1 MGMLL
6 KTLMENDALSVA
18 LLSPDA
24 GRPPARPSF
33 VLPGRGA
40 AVFLSANGAGSVAV
54 SGRAL
59 LVQLRG
65 RMTGLVDR
73 FREDRVLSAESIA
86 PAARLRRELR
96 VGDEAAILIAEATAL
111 ELIAQLSR
119 CDQPP
124 PREAEVW
131 VSELR
136 TRLGR
141 DLSAAPSITDVALS
155 LGTTS
160 SHLLRT
166 FRRLTGES
174 IGEYRRRQQIHRAID
189 LLLETGLP
197 MQEIAYRAGFYDQ
210 AHFARVFKQ
219 QIGVTPSSFRRH
231 SETAR

>member
-1 MGMLL
+1 M
-6 KTLMENDALSVA
+6 
-18 LLSPDA
+18 
-24 GRPPARPSF
+24 
-33 VLPGRGA
+33 
-40 AVFLSANGAGSVAV
+40 FLSAEGAGTVAL

-65 RMTGLVDR
+65 RMRGLVER

-96 VGDEAAILIAEATAL
+96 MGDEGAALIAEAMAL

-119 CDQPP
+119 CHQPP
-124 PREAEVW
+124 RREAEVW

-141 DLSAAPSITDVALS
+141 DLSTAPSIRDVALS

-160 SHLLRT
+160 SQLLRT

-174 IGEYRRRQQIHRAID
+174 IGEYRRRQQIHQAIE

-197 MQEIAYRAGFYDQ
+197 MQEIAWRAGFYDQ

-219 QIGVTPSSFRRH
+219 QVGVTPSSFRRH